1 MPKDGQNNT
10 NQEVEK
16 ALDYEQVVKSSIM
29 FDISAGED
37 LLAGVANDKELKQII
52 SSELFDEIHT
62 YQNNE
67 EDGTS
72 IFEQAFIEKPQG
84 YDPLMDQAGNRVNL
98 LKIKDKE
105 AYDKYRSIIAQG
117 ADKLDEFIDKSVV
130 VNDEYGEKAK
140 EFIVTC
146 STGRIRRSVNGGA
159 DRYLQYKHLLGGGN
173 ASMYAALN
181 ASVVDN
187 RLQNNIEKW
196 QHKMPIHQLVIDGGK
211 QLQTMTDYWAEKE
224 ENKGVLPPDR
234 EQEYRQKLYDQ
245 TVSMSALYDKVVDT
259 LEDRQANAEMDADK
273 LIMINIMHHNKA
285 PM

>member
-29 FDISAGED
+29 FDTSAGED

-84 YDPLMDQAGNRVNL
+84 YDKLMDQAGNQVNL
-98 LKIKDKE
+98 LKIKDKK

-146 STGRIRRSVNGGA
+146 RTDICRISIFWAAVMRQCMLPSMRLWWTTGFRIILKSGSIRCRSI
-159 DRYLQYKHLLGGGN
+159 
-173 ASMYAALN
+173 S
-181 ASVVDN
+181 
-187 RLQNNIEKW
+187 W
-196 QHKMPIHQLVIDGGK
+196 
-211 QLQTMTDYWAEKE
+211 
-224 ENKGVLPPDR
+224 
-234 EQEYRQKLYDQ
+234 
-245 TVSMSALYDKVVDT
+245 
-259 LEDRQANAEMDADK
+259 
-273 LIMINIMHHNKA
+273 
-285 PM
+285 